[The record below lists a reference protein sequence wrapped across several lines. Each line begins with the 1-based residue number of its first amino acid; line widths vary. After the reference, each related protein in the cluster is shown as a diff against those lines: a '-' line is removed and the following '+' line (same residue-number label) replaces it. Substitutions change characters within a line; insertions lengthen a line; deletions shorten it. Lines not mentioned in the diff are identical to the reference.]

1 MVRAWYMDTS
11 DADQRLEHHLDPEE
25 YINMDDLFKSTGVVY
40 FKVYS
45 LKNMKK
51 NNFNNK
57 NGT

>member
-25 YINMDDLFKSTGVVY
+25 YINMDDLSKSTGVLY

-45 LKNMKK
+45 LKKHLKK
-51 NNFNNK
+51 INNK